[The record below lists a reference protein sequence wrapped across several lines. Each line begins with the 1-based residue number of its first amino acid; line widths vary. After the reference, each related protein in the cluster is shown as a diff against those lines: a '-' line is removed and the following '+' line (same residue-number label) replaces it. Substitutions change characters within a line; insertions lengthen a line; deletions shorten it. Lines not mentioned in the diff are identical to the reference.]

1 MPVNLAQNWG
11 TVWSFNNRNIEPKI
25 MCSLLTCR
33 FFRKLNQNITF
44 FVTTLLCSITL
55 ILSLSSA
62 LLNSFHT
69 KIKTIYWS
77 VRIGFLVLIIIM
89 FIQFMG
95 TCFRIRQ
102 SGDIEMNPGLKPNT
116 CNSFTIW
123 HWNPNSI
130 TAHNYLIASPLRAY
144 VAINKFDVVC
154 LSETYLDSSKLY
166 DDDNF
171 NLPDYNLIRAD
182 HPSNT

>member
-1 MPVNLAQNWG
+1 MPIMTFFRLRLVAISLFVSYCIHVSSSGGREFHSLYPMPVNLAQNWG
-11 TVWSFNNRNIEPKI
+11 TVWSFNNRNIETKI

-33 FFRKLNQNITF
+33 FFRKLNRNITF

-77 VRIGFLVLIIIM
+77 VRIGFLILIIIM

-95 TCFRIRQ
+95 TCF
-102 SGDIEMNPGLKPNT
+102 
-116 CNSFTIW
+116 
-123 HWNPNSI
+123 
-130 TAHNYLIASPLRAY
+130 
-144 VAINKFDVVC
+144 
-154 LSETYLDSSKLY
+154 
-166 DDDNF
+166 
-171 NLPDYNLIRAD
+171 
-182 HPSNT
+182 SN